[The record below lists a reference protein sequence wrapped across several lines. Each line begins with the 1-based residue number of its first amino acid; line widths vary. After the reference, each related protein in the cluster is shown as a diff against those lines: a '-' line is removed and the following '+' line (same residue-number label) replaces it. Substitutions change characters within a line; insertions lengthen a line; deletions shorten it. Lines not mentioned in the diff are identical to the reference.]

1 MRQYT
6 VVYGNRT
13 TEAQRHRGRTNGD
26 DYPGG
31 NWVGFLRLDGKEG

>member
-13 TEAQRHRGRTNGD
+13 TEAQSAQRTTD
-26 DYPGG
+26 LGG
-31 NWVGFLRLDGKEG
+31 SQGEKRIERLVEFCGC

>member
-13 TEAQRHRGRTNGD
+13 TEAQSAQRTVDIGE
-26 DYPGG
+26 GKG
-31 NWVGFLRLDGKEG
+31 EKRIERLCGICGC